1 MKPFDKLAVRR
12 VAGMEGR
19 FVILLGDS
27 KLPDTEFMETIGPFT
42 ETDARNELSRQQKK
56 DTEIDSLISDAKTT
70 PPV

>member
-12 VAGMEGR
+12 VAGMEDK

-27 KLPDTEFMETIGPFT
+27 KLPDTEFIETIGPFT
-42 ETDARNELSRQQKK
+42 EKDARDELSRQQKK
-56 DTEIDSLISDAKTT
+56 GTEIDSLISDAKTN